1 MKKFYVVL
9 DSIPY
14 LEKRLSLF
22 LKVFS
27 ILVLLLIGY
36 YWLLQIVRHAYYTE
50 LSEKSRIRN
59 IKITAPRGIIR
70 DRNGIIIASSS
81 PSFVLEIVREDVMD
95 KETLI
100 KEIAQ
105 ILKKDVS
112 ELKNLYESKERI
124 TPKFYPITLIENL
137 SREEVVK
144 IEAYK
149 WKLKGAKVSY
159 KSERSYPF
167 NDFCSHLIG
176 YVSQITKDDIERL
189 KSKIYGTK
197 IGKTGVE
204 SIFEDY
210 LKGFDGVT
218 KVEVDAYGRKQKVLY
233 RLDPISGGSVKLS
246 IDWELQEIA
255 EKSLGDK
262 NGAVVAISAKT
273 GEVLA
278 LVSHPNFDPN
288 LFVKGFDK
296 EKWKEI
302 ATNPFHPLQNKAV
315 QGAYPPGSTFKLITA
330 IAGLEE
336 GVINEDTH
344 FYCNG
349 KKKVGNRD
357 FRCWKDSGHGKVN
370 IHKALVESCDVFFY
384 ETALK
389 LGPDRLAQYARKLG
403 LGEKTMIGLPGELT
417 GNVPDSQW
425 KKKKYK
431 QSWYD
436 GDTLPFS
443 IGQGYLTVTPLQLA
457 VAYTTFANGGILFKP
472 IIVKEIETNDGK
484 IIKEQIPSIKSQV
497 VLHPKTIE
505 IIRKA
510 LIGVVNEG
518 GGTGYAARLNNIIV
532 AGKTG
537 TAQVRSFKE
546 RKKLSGFQNDHAWFV
561 GFAPAYDPEIV
572 VCAFVMH
579 GGHGGGVAAPIV
591 RDVIEKYY
599 LKNRQEYAKTNE
611 NK

>member
-1 MKKFYVVL
+1 MKKLYVVL

-27 ILVLLLIGY
+27 VLVLLLIGY

-59 IKITAPRGIIR
+59 IKIVAPRGVIR
-70 DRNGIIIASSS
+70 DRNGVIIASSS
-81 PSFVLEIVREDVMD
+81 PSFVLEIVREEVENKD
-95 KETLI
+95 LLLN
-100 KEIAQ
+100 EIAN
-105 ILKKDVS
+105 ILKKDVL
-112 ELKNLYESKERI
+112 ELKNLYETKERV
-124 TPKFYPITLIENL
+124 TPRFYPIILMENL

-149 WKLKGAKVSY
+149 WKLKGAKISY
-159 KSERSYPF
+159 RSERSYPF
-167 NDFCSHLIG
+167 NDYCSHLIG
-176 YVSQITKDDIERL
+176 YVSQITKEDIERL
-189 KSKIYGTK
+189 KNKIYGAK
-197 IGKTGVE
+197 IGKTGIE

-233 RLDPISGGSVKLS
+233 RLDPVSGGSIKLT

-262 NGAVVAISAKT
+262 NGAVVAISTKT

-288 LFVKGFDK
+288 LFVKGLDK
-296 EKWKEI
+296 DEWKKI
-302 ATNPFHPLQNKAV
+302 NNNPFHPLQNKAI
-315 QGAYPPGSTFKLITA
+315 QGAYPPGSTFKIITA

-336 GVINEDTH
+336 GVINEDTA
-344 FYCNG
+344 FYCYG
-349 KKKVGNRD
+349 KKRLGNRD
-357 FRCWKDSGHGKVN
+357 FRCWKDGGHGRVN
-370 IHKALVESCDVFFY
+370 IHKAMVESCDVFFY
-384 ETALK
+384 EVSLK
-389 LGPDRLAQYARKLG
+389 LGPDKIAHYARLFG
-403 LGEKTMIGLPGELT
+403 FGEKTSIGLPGELS

-425 KKKKYK
+425 KKKRYK
-431 QSWYD
+431 QIWYD
-436 GDTLPFS
+436 GDTLPYG

-457 VAYTTFANGGILFKP
+457 LSYAAFANGGSLFKP

-484 IIKEQIPSIKSQV
+484 IIKEQIPSVRKHV
-497 VLHPKTIE
+497 NLNPKTIE

-510 LIGVVNEG
+510 LIGVVNEA
-518 GGTGYAARLNNIIV
+518 GGTGYASRLNGIIV

-546 RKKLSGFQNDHAWFV
+546 RRKLSGFHNDHAWFV

-591 RDVIEKYY
+591 KDVIEKYY
-599 LKNRQEYAKTNE
+599 LKKKVEYAKASE

>member
-1 MKKFYVVL
+1 MKKLYVIL

-27 ILVLLLIGY
+27 ILVLFLIGY

-59 IKITAPRGIIR
+59 IKITAPRGVIR
-70 DRNGIIIASSS
+70 DRNGVIIASSS
-81 PSFVLEIVREDVMD
+81 PSFVLEIVREEITD
-95 KETLI
+95 KELLL
-100 KEIAQ
+100 KEISQ
-105 ILKKDVS
+105 ILKKDLS

-124 TPKFYPITLIENL
+124 TPRFYPITLLESL
-137 SREEVVK
+137 TREEVVK
-144 IEAYK
+144 LEAYK
-149 WKLKGAKVSY
+149 WKLKGARVSY

-167 NDFCSHLIG
+167 NDYCSHLIG
-176 YVSQITKDDIERL
+176 YVSQITKDEIERL
-189 KSKIYGTK
+189 QDKVYGTK
-197 IGKTGVE
+197 IGKTGIE
-204 SIFEDY
+204 NKFEDY

-233 RLDPISGGSVKLS
+233 KLDPVSGGSITLT
-246 IDWELQEIA
+246 IDWDLQETA

-262 NGAVVAISAKT
+262 NGAVIAISAKT

-278 LVSHPNFDPN
+278 LVSHPNFNPN

-296 EKWKEI
+296 EEWKKI
-302 ATNPFHPLQNKAV
+302 ADNPYYPLQNKSI

-349 KKKVGNRD
+349 KKRVGNRD
-357 FRCWKDSGHGKVN
+357 FRCWKDSGHGRVDV
-370 IHKALVESCDVFFY
+370 HKALVESCDVYFY
-384 ETALK
+384 ETALR
-389 LGPDRLAQYARKLG
+389 LGPDKIANYARKFG
-403 LGEKTMIGLPGELT
+403 FGEKTFIGLPGELT
-417 GNVPDSQW
+417 GNVPDSEW
-425 KKKKYK
+425 KKKKYR

-457 VAYTTFANGGILFKP
+457 LAYTAFANGGTLLKP
-472 IIVKEIETNDGK
+472 IIVKDIETNDGR
-484 IIKEQIPSIKSQV
+484 IIKEQIPTVRDQISLK
-497 VLHPKTIE
+497 PKTIE
-505 IIRKA
+505 IVRKA

-518 GGTGYAARLNNIIV
+518 GGTGYTARLNNIIV

-537 TAQVRSFKE
+537 TAQVRSFKD
-546 RKKLSGFQNDHAWFV
+546 RKKLSGFHNDHAWFV
-561 GFAPAYDPEIV
+561 GYAPAYDPEIV
-572 VCAFVMH
+572 VCSFVMH

-591 RDVIEKYY
+591 KDVIEKYY
-599 LKNRQEYAKTNE
+599 LKNRIEHAKAN
-611 NK
+611 